1 MIRRP
6 PRSTLFPYTT
16 LFRSLPI
23 EPPNVVEPKSPRAVL
38 VHVTEHLE
46 IVPVVL
52 LLDDAPHV
60 DARLLPPAEPFGGTP
75 LQPARSREVHMHGI
89 TQATLEHPGTGAAH
103 VLEHA
108 VPAELRREG
117 GGAQGG
123 VMQHGDVVEQQAA
136 RIVRDGRSEE
146 RRVGKECRSRW
157 SPYH

>member
-1 MIRRP
+1 M
-6 PRSTLFPYTT
+6 F
-16 LFRSLPI
+16 
-23 EPPNVVEPKSPRAVL
+23 
-38 VHVTEHLE
+38 VHVAEHLE

-60 DARLLPPAEPFGGTP
+60 DARLLPPAEPFRGTP

-89 TQATLEHPGTGAAH
+89 PQAPLEHPGTGAAH

-117 GGAQGG
+117 GGPQGR

-136 RIVRDGRSEE
+136 RIVRNGTRTL
-146 RRVGKECRSRW
+146 CMSRGVC
-157 SPYH
+157 STPSSTYPRGV